1 MADTDEQKK
10 TWRDYIKYIIMAVVG
25 LAIAAGVGWMVYT
38 NMTSKKSVSFN
49 LPDSITVTTTKK

>member
-25 LAIAAGVGWMVYT
+25 IAIAAGVGWLVYT